1 MRKSMKSTLAM
12 LAVLSVC
19 GTGTIFAADAPV
31 YALKGI
37 TVTATRQAE
46 SLQDVP
52 ANVQVITEKDIKSRN
67 VQTASDAVAMAT
79 GVSASNSVEGT
90 VNLRGYNSKNIL
102 VLVDGQQM
110 NTAWNGDVDWN
121 MIPVD
126 NIRKIEVVS
135 GGQSALYGGRAVG
148 GVINIMTKTQKE
160 NGVHGNALV
169 SYGSHNT
176 WKQAYSVSGKK
187 DKVTWGTF
195 YESKQTNGWKDYD
208 AYVAKSTVNR
218 LTSTDKKKL
227 DGLEPTADGGYVIGN
242 RGNKSV
248 LSENYGFN
256 LGYAFND
263 DQKLTYKYTHAIYT
277 WEYKNPETYTGGKW
291 SDVYG
296 SQKSSLYSASSFLGT
311 KAWRVSNT
319 HSLTYNDQ
327 KNKVHAHFGLV
338 DYTKDAYTQPDSMS
352 KTNPT
357 APSEPPFDGSGS
369 ISSYP
374 SKSWDFDLNKRWTWG
389 DHTVL
394 IGGSYGRDQFNQEV
408 YNISDWKTM
417 FGTRTNDKELHG
429 GKDET
434 YSFYFQDKW
443 AMSSKWTAYIG
454 GRYDHYKMYDG
465 YGQIYVYNK
474 AGTKE
479 LLDWTPYPGASYSKF
494 SPKLALDYKWN
505 DTTNLYASYG
515 KSFNPPILYQVYR
528 EGYNNR
534 GEKPHTLANPYL
546 KPEITDN
553 WELGMKKKIG
563 NKTDVHTD
571 VFYAKTKDTIQLI
584 DLHEKDGEYEKKQN
598 QNVGESKTHGFE
610 ISVNQHHSDVW
621 TSYVNYTWQVG
632 TLDGDRDYDIPRHLL
647 HLGTTYN
654 KDAWTVNLDGM
665 FISNRYLATS
675 EMNDTK
681 YHYADSYMGGHFKAR
696 DAYFLLNL
704 NTNYQF
710 TKNFSMQFSIEN
722 LLDREYYDE
731 DISSNKYYIGD
742 GRTFTISARYTF

>member
-1 MRKSMKSTLAM
+1 MN
-12 LAVLSVC
+12 
-19 GTGTIFAADAPV
+19 
-31 YALKGI
+31 ALKGI

-195 YESKQTNGWKDYD
+195 YESKQTNGWKDYNP
-208 AYVAKSTVNR
+208 YVAKSTVDK
-218 LTSTDKKKL
+218 LTSADKKKL
-227 DGLEPTADGGYVIGN
+227 DGLQPTADGGYVIGN

-277 WEYKNPETYTGGKW
+277 WEYKNPETYTADGWHQTYNDGK
-291 SDVYG
+291 
-296 SQKSSLYSASSFLGT
+296 KNLYTPASFLGT
-311 KAWRVSNT
+311 KGWRTYNM

-327 KNKVHAHFGLV
+327 KNKVHAHFGLT
-338 DYTKDAYTQPDSMS
+338 DYTKDGYNTPADDVDPN
-352 KTNPT
+352 KN
-357 APSEPPFDGSGS
+357 FDGTGKKT
-369 ISSYP
+369 SYP
-374 SKSWDFDLNKRWTWG
+374 SKSWDFDLNKRWNEG
-389 DHTVL
+389 DHTILTGV
-394 IGGSYGRDQFNQEV
+394 SYGKDSFDLTTYTDLN
-408 YNISDWKTM
+408 NWKVWNAA
-417 FGTRTNDKELHG
+417 GNVDERVG
-429 GKDET
+429 GKDK
-434 YSFYFQDKW
+434 YWAVYAQDKW
-443 AMSSKWTAYIG
+443 AFAPKWTAYIG
-454 GRYDHYKMYDG
+454 GRYDHYTKYDG
-465 YGQIYVYNK
+465 YDNK
-474 AGTKE
+474 NPKITDSGSN
-479 LLDWTPYPGASYSKF
+479 SYSKF
-494 SPKLALDYKWN
+494 SPKLSLDYTLDDN
-505 DTTNLYASYG
+505 TNLYVSYG
-515 KSFNPPILYQVYR
+515 KSFTPPILYQLYR
-528 EGYNNR
+528 ITSMGIGKTYPNSAL
-534 GEKPHTLANPYL
+534 T
-546 KPEITDN
+546 PETTDN
-553 WELGMKKKIG
+553 WELGFKKKVTS
-563 NKTDVHTD
+563 KTDIHAD
-571 VFYAKTKDTIQLI
+571 VFYAKTKDAIKTIY
-584 DLHEKDGEYEKKQN
+584 ESNGKDKKY
-598 QNVGESKTHGFE
+598 QNVGEDKTHGFE
-610 ISVNQHHSDVW
+610 LAVNQHHSDTW
-621 TSYVNYTWQVG
+621 TSYINYTWQIG
-632 TLDGDRDYDIPRHLL
+632 KIDGEKDYDIPRHLL

-675 EMNDTK
+675 QMNDTK
-681 YHYADSYMGGHFKAR
+681 YHYAESYMGGHFKAR

-704 NTNYQF
+704 HTNYQF

-722 LLDREYYDE
+722 LLDREYYDQ
-731 DISSNKYYIGD
+731 DISANKYYIGD

>member
-1 MRKSMKSTLAM
+1 MKSTLAM
-12 LAVLSVC
+12 LVVLSVC
-19 GTGTIFAADAPV
+19 GMGTAWAADAPV

-195 YESKQTNGWKDYD
+195 YESKQTNGWKSYAAYADY
-208 AYVAKSTVNR
+208 
-218 LTSTDKKKL
+218 KKAPHIEGH
-227 DGLEPTADGGYVIGN
+227 DTLESTADGGVVIGN
-242 RGNKSV
+242 RGTKYA

-263 DQKLTYKYTHAIYT
+263 DQKLTYKYTHAIYD
-277 WEYKNPETYTGGKW
+277 WHYNSPETYTGQWIETYHSGKK
-291 SDVYG
+291 DYNA
-296 SQKSSLYSASSFLGT
+296 YTPSSFLGD
-311 KAWRVSNT
+311 KGWRTYNM

-338 DYTKDAYTQPDSMS
+338 DYTKDGYISPLT
-352 KTNPT
+352 TNT
-357 APSEPPFDGSGS
+357 S
-369 ISSYP
+369 IDELNGKKSSYP
-374 SKSWDFDLNKRWTWG
+374 SKSWDFDVNKRWTLG
-389 DHTVL
+389 DHTILV
-394 IGGSYGRDQFNQEV
+394 GASYGQ
-408 YNISDWKTM
+408 
-417 FGTRTNDKELHG
+417 DKFSQTINNVANYKSWNSTVLSKHDELHG
-429 GKDET
+429 GKDKNWAL
-434 YSFYFQDKW
+434 YLQDKW
-443 AMSSKWTAYIG
+443 AFSSKWTAYIG
-454 GRYDHYKMYDG
+454 GRYDYYQKYDG
-465 YGQIYVYNK
+465 YAQKVKNDTIEGYESYGSSSYN
-474 AGTKE
+474 
-479 LLDWTPYPGASYSKF
+479 KF
-494 SPKLALDYKWN
+494 SPKLSLDYKWN
-505 DTTNLYASYG
+505 DDTNLYVSYG
-515 KSFNPPILYQVYR
+515 KSFNPPILYQIYR
-528 EGYNNR
+528 LGTSVIGSTIES
-534 GEKPHTLANPYL
+534 NPDL
-546 KPEITDN
+546 NPETTDN

-563 NKTDVHTD
+563 NKTDIHVD
-571 VFYAKTKDTIQLI
+571 VFYAKTKDSIQLKPF
-584 DLHEKDGEYEKKQN
+584 KDSAGNTYKKYI
-598 QNVGESKTHGFE
+598 NVGNAKTHGFE
-610 ISVNQHHSDVW
+610 VSVNQHHSDVW
-621 TSYVNYTWQVG
+621 TSYINYTWQVG
-632 TLDGDRDYDIPRHLL
+632 TVDGNRDYDIPRHLL

-665 FISNRYLATS
+665 FISDRTEEGMKS
-675 EMNDTK
+675 
-681 YHYADSYMGGHFKAR
+681 GHFKAR

-722 LLDREYYDE
+722 LLDRDYYDE

-742 GRTFTISARYTF
+742 GRTFTVSARYTF

>member
-19 GTGTIFAADAPV
+19 GMGTAWAADAPV

-195 YESKQTNGWKDYD
+195 YESKQTNGWKSYAAYADY
-208 AYVAKSTVNR
+208 
-218 LTSTDKKKL
+218 KKAPHIEGH
-227 DGLEPTADGGYVIGN
+227 DTLESTADGGVVIGN
-242 RGNKSV
+242 RGTKYA

-263 DQKLTYKYTHAIYT
+263 DQKLTYKYTHAIYD
-277 WEYKNPETYTGGKW
+277 WHYNSPETYTGQWIETYHSGKK
-291 SDVYG
+291 DYNA
-296 SQKSSLYSASSFLGT
+296 YTPSSFLGD
-311 KAWRVSNT
+311 KGWRTYNM

-338 DYTKDAYTQPDSMS
+338 DYTKDGYISPLT
-352 KTNPT
+352 TNT
-357 APSEPPFDGSGS
+357 S
-369 ISSYP
+369 IDELNGKKSSYP
-374 SKSWDFDLNKRWTWG
+374 SKSWDFDVNKRWTLG
-389 DHTVL
+389 DHTILV
-394 IGGSYGRDQFNQEV
+394 GASYGQDKFSQTINNVANYKSWNSTVLSE
-408 YNISDWKTM
+408 
-417 FGTRTNDKELHG
+417 NDELHG
-429 GKDET
+429 GKDKNWAL
-434 YSFYFQDKW
+434 YLQDKW
-443 AMSSKWTAYIG
+443 AFSSKWTAYIG
-454 GRYDHYKMYDG
+454 GRYDYYKKYDG
-465 YGQIYVYNK
+465 YAQKVKNDEAYYQPYGSTSYN
-474 AGTKE
+474 
-479 LLDWTPYPGASYSKF
+479 KF
-494 SPKLALDYKWN
+494 SPKLSLDYKWN
-505 DTTNLYASYG
+505 NDTNLYVSYG
-515 KSFNPPILYQVYR
+515 KSFNPPILYQIYR
-528 EGYNNR
+528 LGTSVIGN
-534 GEKPHTLANPYL
+534 TIDSNPDL
-546 KPEITDN
+546 NPETTDN
-553 WELGMKKKIG
+553 WELGIKKKIG
-563 NKTDVHTD
+563 HKTDIHMD
-571 VFYAKTKDTIQLI
+571 VFYAKTKDSIQLHSVSE
-584 DLHEKDGEYEKKQN
+584 DSSTKKYE
-598 QNVGESKTHGFE
+598 NVGDAKTHGFE
-610 ISVNQHHSDVW
+610 ISINQHHSDAW
-621 TSYVNYTWQVG
+621 NSYINYTWQIG
-632 TLDGDRDYDIPRHLL
+632 KINSLDTATKQMMEKRDYDIPRHLL

-654 KDAWTVNLDGM
+654 KDAWTVNLDGT
-665 FISNRYLATS
+665 FISNRYLETAD
-675 EMNDTK
+675 MNDTK
-681 YHYADSYMGGHFKAR
+681 NNYASYYKGGHFRAR

-731 DISSNKYYIGD
+731 DISTSHYYIGD

>member
-19 GTGTIFAADAPV
+19 GMGTAWAADAPV

-195 YESKQTNGWKDYD
+195 YESKQTDGWRDYD
-208 AYVAKSTVNR
+208 VSISKSG
-218 LTSTDKKKL
+218 SKSGFDTDANGDAIIGQRGKKY
-227 DGLEPTADGGYVIGN
+227 A
-242 RGNKSV
+242 

-263 DQKLTYKYTHAIYT
+263 NQKLTYKFTHAIYD
-277 WEYKNPETYTGGKW
+277 WEYKNPISYLTGDNQWKGSIGK
-291 SDVYG
+291 
-296 SQKSSLYSASSFLGT
+296 KSYNPASFLGT
-311 KAWRVSNT
+311 KGWRT
-319 HSLTYNDQ
+319 YDMHSLTYNDQ
-327 KNKVHAHFGLV
+327 KNKVHAHFGMV
-338 DYTKDAYTQPDSMS
+338 DYTKDGNITPDSGV
-352 KTNPT
+352 KPDNNFNGPGKLT
-357 APSEPPFDGSGS
+357 
-369 ISSYP
+369 SYP
-374 SKSWDFDLNKRWTWG
+374 SKSWDFDLNKRWIWG
-389 DHTVL
+389 GHTVL
-394 IGGSYGRDQFNQEV
+394 LGGSYGQDQFEEEI
-408 YNISDWKTM
+408 YNVSDWKNWNSTVLSKAIE
-417 FGTRTNDKELHG
+417 RHG
-429 GKDET
+429 GKDKNWAL
-434 YSFYFQDKW
+434 YMQDKW
-443 AMSSKWTAYIG
+443 SINSKWTAYIG
-454 GRYDHYKMYDG
+454 GRYDYYKKYDG
-465 YGQIYVYNK
+465 YAQLATNDKEQTPESYNS
-474 AGTKE
+474 E
-479 LLDWTPYPGASYSKF
+479 SYNKF
-494 SPKLALDYKWN
+494 SPKLSLDYKW
-505 DTTNLYASYG
+505 DDSTNLYVSYG

-528 EGYNNR
+528 YGISGR
-534 GEKPHTLANPYL
+534 GGSQTTYLPNPIL
-546 KPEITDN
+546 TPEMTDN
-553 WELGMKKKIG
+553 WELGVKKKIG
-563 NKTDVHTD
+563 TKTDIHAD
-571 VFYAKTKDTIQLI
+571 IFYAKTKDTIQLVPTNSEQT
-584 DLHEKDGEYEKKQN
+584 EKQY
-598 QNVGESKTHGFE
+598 QNVGDSKTHGFE
-610 ISVNQHHSDVW
+610 ISFNQHHSDVW
-621 TSYVNYTWQVG
+621 TSYINYTWQTG
-632 TLDGDRDYDIPRHLL
+632 KINEYDSTKKGMENKKNYDIPRHLL
-647 HLGTTYN
+647 HLGTTFN

-665 FISNRYLATS
+665 FISDRTEAGMQS
-675 EMNDTK
+675 
-681 YHYADSYMGGHFKAR
+681 GHFKAR

-731 DISSNKYYIGD
+731 DISTNHYYIGD
-742 GRTFTISARYTF
+742 GRTFTLSARYTF